1 MELCRNCAPG
11 EACVIPKSYEV
22 YQATEWGN
30 VTGAENMT
38 LEIANHGPITV
49 SIAVTQGFEQY
60 KAGDGIYCDTQG
72 TTPADVDHAVSVVG
86 YGVNSTGAEYW
97 LVRNSWGTYWGD

>member
-11 EACVIPKSYEV
+11 EACVVPKSYEV
-22 YQATEWGN
+22 YQVEEWGN

-38 LEIANHGPITV
+38 LEIAAHGPITV
-49 SIAVTQGFEQY
+49 SIAVTAGFEAW
-60 KAGDGIYCDTQG
+60 K
-72 TTPADVDHAVSVVG
+72 PADGVFCDATNATEVDHAVSIVG
-86 YGVNSTGAEYW
+86 YGVEDGQDYW